1 MLFADPLLARRIE
14 GAETAAALEVVET
27 SRHTDPGGGAAAMAV
42 AGGCAVFLAPA
53 MPVNRA
59 VGLGMGQAVAES
71 EIAAVEAF
79 YRDRGL
85 APTIDLCPLADRAL
99 VDALGPRG
107 YAVGRV
113 LNTHVRAVA
122 PAEPAPQVP
131 GVAITE
137 SGPADAE
144 SYAESWALTVAQG
157 FFGRDAVPEDL
168 PALRLARLTMQRPSV
183 RGLLASV
190 DGTPAG
196 AVALA
201 VRDGLGLVFSASTRE
216 EFRNRGVNRAL
227 LGAALAAASAA
238 GCDIACVAT
247 APGGTPERT
256 ARALGFRHAYTRMLM
271 VREWS

>member
-27 SRHTDPGGGAAAMAV
+27 SRHTDPDGGAAALAV
-42 AGGCAVFLAPA
+42 AGGCAVFLAPS

-59 VGLGMGQAVAES
+59 VGLGMGRAVADS

-85 APTIDLCPLADRAL
+85 DPAIDLCPLADRSL

-131 GVAITE
+131 GVTVAE
-137 SGPADAE
+137 STPADAE
-144 SYAESWALTVAQG
+144 SWASTVARG
-157 FFGRDAVPEDL
+157 FFGRDALPADL

-183 RGLLASV
+183 RGLLAYV

-247 APGGTPERT
+247 APGGTSERT
-256 ARALGFRHAYTRMLM
+256 VRALGFRHAYTRMLM

>member
-1 MLFADPLLARRIE
+1 MIFADPLLARRIE
-14 GAETAAALEVVET
+14 DAETAAALEVVET
-27 SRHTDPGGGAAAMAV
+27 SKRLDPGGGAAAMTV
-42 AGGCAVFLAPA
+42 AGGCAAFLAPA

-59 VGLGMGQAVAES
+59 VGLGMGQSVRDQ

-85 APTIDLCPLADRAL
+85 SPAIDLCPLADRSL

-113 LNTHVRAVA
+113 LNTHVRTVA
-122 PAEPAPQVP
+122 PAEPAPQIPEVT
-131 GVAITE
+131 V
-137 SGPADAE
+137 AE
-144 SYAESWALTVAQG
+144 SDMEEAGTWALTVSQG
-157 FFGRDAVPEDL
+157 FFGRDAVPDDL
-168 PALRLARLTMQRPSV
+168 PALRLARLTLERPSV
-183 RGLLASV
+183 RGLLAHV
-190 DGTPAG
+190 GGTPAG

-201 VRDGLGLVFSASTRE
+201 VRSGLALIFSASTRE
-216 EFRNRGVNRAL
+216 DFRNRGVNRAL

-238 GCDIACVAT
+238 GCDLACVAT
-247 APGGTPERT
+247 APGGTAERT